1 MLPEN
6 FNLIINLQIP
16 QFEILLNFIP
26 NPCNMTQQQPQS
38 ELYNQNNPYL
48 WPRSK
53 CWIRAYKRV
62 FNTLR
67 LKSHIWIIL
76 II

>member
-1 MLPEN
+1 
-6 FNLIINLQIP
+6 
-16 QFEILLNFIP
+16 
-26 NPCNMTQQQPQS
+26 MTQQQPQS

-76 II
+76 VCSLLGRQLKK

>member
-1 MLPEN
+1 MA
-6 FNLIINLQIP
+6 
-16 QFEILLNFIP
+16 
-26 NPCNMTQQQPQS
+26 QQQPQS
-38 ELYNQNNPYL
+38 ELYNQTNPYL